1 MTRLFEGTR
10 RFARRWL
17 TPVLALACL
26 VPVARA
32 ADIDQI
38 YLNEATVRGLERIE
52 LYNRAANVIN
62 LSGWSIVGSNGT
74 FTLPPGSFIGAH
86 AYRVFS
92 TPGDHLGDIGGEIIL
107 LDLVGHGGDR
117 VFYGNQGSAPLPH
130 DNPDVSLARAPDAAW
145 NPARDPG
152 PAGSGLWWTLDFTS
166 SFGQLNDAKVPLPGG
181 SLEINEV
188 SPKLPPLAGVGDFV
202 ELYNPTAAPISTTG
216 WIVSVGTGMETLLG
230 GVVPPGGV
238 VFFGL
243 IPGTFSDTAKLVYL
257 FDADTVRVDQVGWTT
272 GPPAEGACYERCPD
286 GAGPNL
292 GYDWVTTGGAITW
305 FLSPCTLGLL
315 NVPTLLRPASAT
327 RRSSSRVGASS
338 RIATAPG
345 GCSSNSMAV

>member
-1 MTRLFEGTR
+1 MRRIEWTR
-10 RFARRWL
+10 RLVRQWL
-17 TPVLALACL
+17 APMLALVCWITPL
-26 VPVARA
+26 RA

-52 LYNRAANVIN
+52 LYNRANNVIN

-74 FTLPPGSFIGAH
+74 LVLPPGTFIGVH
-86 AYRVFS
+86 EYRVFT
-92 TPGDHLGDIGGEIIL
+92 TPGDHWGDIGGEIIL

-130 DNPDVSLARAPDAAW
+130 DNPSVTLARAPDASF

-152 PAGSGLWWTLDFTS
+152 PGGSGLWWTLDFTA
-166 SFGQLNDAKVPLPGG
+166 SFGLRNDAKPPLPGG

-188 SPKLPPLAGVGDFV
+188 SPKLPPLLGVGDFV
-202 ELYNPTAAPISTTG
+202 ELYNSTAAPISTAG
-216 WIVSVGTGMETLLG
+216 WMVSVGTGMESLLG

-238 VFFGL
+238 IFFGL
-243 IPGTFSDTAKLVYL
+243 VPGTYSDTAKLVYL
-257 FDADTVRVDQVGWTT
+257 FDADTVRVDQVGWTN
-272 GPPAEGACYERCPD
+272 GPPAEGACYQRCPD

-315 NVPTLLRPASAT
+315 NSPACLAPAGVGDPPIE
-327 RRSSSRVGASS
+327 RRSWGKLKDRY
-338 RIATAPG
+338 RP
-345 GCSSNSMAV
+345 